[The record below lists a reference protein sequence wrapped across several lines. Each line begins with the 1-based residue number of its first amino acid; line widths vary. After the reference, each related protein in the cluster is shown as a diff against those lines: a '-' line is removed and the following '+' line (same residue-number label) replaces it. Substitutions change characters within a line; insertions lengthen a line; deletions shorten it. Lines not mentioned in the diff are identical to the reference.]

1 LQAPLLLSV
10 RGIAKSFGALRALAD
25 GSFDLR
31 AGELLGIIG
40 PNGAGKTTLLEC
52 ASGVRDADGG
62 TVTLDGAAVAPRGR
76 KETLFFLPDGATP
89 WPSQR
94 VGEVLEFVESL
105 FGSSPG
111 ERAALGG
118 ALGIAP
124 LLAKRVGD
132 LSRGQRKRV
141 LVAIALLTPQ
151 PFLLLDE
158 PFDGLDLRQQRD
170 VAAVLRAQA
179 ARGRGLCLSIHQLA
193 DAARLCDR
201 LVLLADGRTVG
212 SGTLDELRA
221 RAGLR
226 AAGIEEVF
234 LALT

>member
-1 LQAPLLLSV
+1 LPAPRLLSV
-10 RGIAKSFGALRALAD
+10 RGIARSFGAVHALVD
-25 GSFDLR
+25 GSFDLH
-31 AGELLGIIG
+31 AGELLGVIG

-62 TVTLDGAAVAPRGR
+62 TVAVDGAALAPGER
-76 KETLFFLPDGATP
+76 KEQLFFLPDGAAP

-94 VGEVLEFVESL
+94 VDEVLGFVESL
-105 FGSSPG
+105 FGSPTG
-111 ERAALGG
+111 ERAALSD

-124 LLAKRVGD
+124 LLGRRIGA

-141 LVAIALLTPQ
+141 LVAIGLLTPQ

-179 ARGRGLCLSIHQLA
+179 ERGRALCLSIHQLT

-221 RAGLR
+221 RAGLLD
-226 AAGIEEVF
+226 AGIEEVF